1 MGSNH
6 DHGSAAVREG
16 HQKKLVMALAL
27 TGSFM
32 IAEVIGAWITG
43 SLALLS
49 DASHMFTDTAALAIS
64 LIALRIA
71 KRPADQKRTF
81 GYARLEILASTLNA
95 VLLFLV
101 AMYILYE
108 AYQRFFMPTEIA
120 TGAMMWIAIA
130 GLIINLISMRLLAS
144 ASNESLNVKGA
155 YLEVWSDMLGSLG
168 VIIAALIIR
177 FTGWTWVDTIVAVA
191 IGLWV
196 LPRTWQLLRE
206 SLGIL
211 MEGVPRGLDV
221 AAIETTIRNVDGV
234 TDVHDLHVW
243 AVSSGSNVMTS
254 HVVVGDT
261 ADGDAVLA
269 GVVEAVS
276 DAFEI
281 HHCTIQIERAAFH
294 QSMPLPSH

>member
-1 MGSNH
+1 MSSNH

-64 LIALRIA
+64 LIALQIA

>member
-16 HQKKLVMALAL
+16 HQKKLIMALAL

-64 LIALRIA
+64 LIALQIA

-81 GYARLEILASTLNA
+81 GYARLEILASTFNA

-108 AYQRFFMPTEIA
+108 AYQRFFMPAEIA

-130 GLIINLISMRLLAS
+130 GLIINLERHSRLARRNHCSTHHPLHG
-144 ASNESLNVKGA
+144 L
-155 YLEVWSDMLGSLG
+155 DLGRHDCRCGNRTLG
-168 VIIAALIIR
+168 TAA
-177 FTGWTWVDTIVAVA
+177 DVAVA
-191 IGLWV
+191 SRKPGDSHGGCAEGARRYGNRGHH
-196 LPRTWQLLRE
+196 PRRRWGHGR
-206 SLGIL
+206 S
-211 MEGVPRGLDV
+211 
-221 AAIETTIRNVDGV
+221 
-234 TDVHDLHVW
+234 
-243 AVSSGSNVMTS
+243 
-254 HVVVGDT
+254 
-261 ADGDAVLA
+261 
-269 GVVEAVS
+269 
-276 DAFEI
+276 
-281 HHCTIQIERAAFH
+281 
-294 QSMPLPSH
+294 